1 MTEAIELKP
10 CPHFIIFASGGNDS
24 VALVQFMAER
34 EAENVA
40 VAYSNTGWA
49 SPEWPE
55 RIKRFRHWVE
65 SQNRTSWSFT
75 EIASE
80 GMEALIRRK
89 KAWPAN
95 RPKFCTYELKI
106 APAKAWLGEV
116 DPEGNATVLVGVR
129 REESTA
135 RRSWPEYVESSE
147 NHGGRLLWSP
157 LVDVKEAERNELI
170 IRAGWEVLPHR
181 SKECS
186 PCVNANRTDFRH
198 LSEADIAK
206 VERNERETGRNMFR
220 PHRFKGASGI
230 REVMKWAWSDR
241 GKYQP
246 ACSGCDSG
254 MCGD

>member
-1 MTEAIELKP
+1 MTEAIEMKP
-10 CPHFIIFASGGNDS
+10 CPAYVIFASGGNDS
-24 VALVQFMAER
+24 CALVQYMFENGKG
-34 EAENVA
+34 NVA

-55 RIKRFRHWVE
+55 RMRYFKAFVLGLGYTFH
-65 SQNRTSWSFT
+65 
-75 EIASE
+75 EIPSE
-80 GMEALIRRK
+80 GMETLIRRK
-89 KAWPAN
+89 KGWPAN

-106 APAKAWLGEV
+106 APAKAWLDTI
-116 DPEGNATVLVGVR
+116 DPDAEAVCVVGVR
-129 REESTA
+129 REESAA
-135 RRSWPEYVESSE
+135 RANWPLWVHESG
-147 NHGGRLLWSP
+147 NHGGRDLWSP
-157 LVDVKEAERNELI
+157 LIDYTEKERNQLLK
-170 IRAGWEVLPHR
+170 RAGWEPLPHR

-206 VERNERETGRNMFR
+206 VEQNERETGRNMFR
-220 PHRFKGASGI
+220 PHRFKGAVGI

-254 MCGD
+254 MRGD